1 MKRAAVLGVLF
12 VLVLLCAGKS
22 PCAAEQWQGIDETV
36 VQKIAKEHG
45 REAKKTLI
53 DTGEGDLQLFAFLLA
68 GAIGGFVAG
77 YCWRVLLEGR
87 KKGRKKG
94 S

>member
-1 MKRAAVLGVLF
+1 MKRATVLGALF
-12 VLVLLCAGKS
+12 VLVLLCAAKS
-22 PCAAEQWQGIDETV
+22 PCAAEKWQGIDETV

-45 REAKKTLI
+45 REAKGALI
-53 DTGEGDLQLFAFLLA
+53 NTGEGDLQLFAFLVA

-77 YCWRVLLEGR
+77 YYWRVLLEGR
-87 KKGRKKG
+87 KKG